1 MLLLGDI
8 GQVKARFGLFGH
20 CTNLDARL
28 VQGLC
33 CPQFALNVPLALKLF
48 WAHAVELLR
57 DLGEMEA
64 RFGVFDAR

>member
-1 MLLLGDI
+1 
-8 GQVKARFGLFGH
+8 
-20 CTNLDARL
+20 L
-28 VQGLC
+28 VHGLC